1 MFSNGHYIVIEGN
14 IGAGKT
20 SLCQKLA
27 MEFDSKLILEQFSD
41 NPFLPLFYSNPDRY
55 AFPVELFFMT
65 ERHKQLQEYLLK
77 RDLFQQHTISD
88 YIFSKTLLFAAKN
101 LKGEELRLFQNLFN
115 TLNASFPKPDLL
127 VYLHRSVDDLQ
138 KNIRQ
143 RNREYELE
151 IKDEYLQN
159 IQDAYF
165 DFFKMESLHT
175 PVLMLEVEGMDFVND
190 ENCYQSILNTISKPY
205 EIGIH
210 RKTKGEIL
218 GSE

>member
-88 YIFSKTLLFAAKN
+88 YIFSKTLLFAGKN
-101 LKGEELRLFQNLFN
+101 LTGEELRLFQNLFN

-143 RNREYELE
+143 RNRGYELE

-205 EIGIH
+205 KIGIH
-210 RKTKGEIL
+210 RKTKSEIL

>member
-1 MFSNGHYIVIEGN
+1 MFANGHYIVIEGN

-27 MEFDSKLILEQFSD
+27 LEFDSKLILEQFSD

>member
-88 YIFSKTLLFAAKN
+88 YIFSKTLLFAGKN
-101 LKGEELRLFQNLFN
+101 LTGEELRLFQNLFN

-143 RNREYELE
+143 RNRGYELE
-151 IKDEYLQN
+151 IKDEYLQS

-190 ENCYQSILNTISKPY
+190 ENCYQSILNTISKPF

-210 RKTKGEIL
+210 RKTKSEIL

>member
-1 MFSNGHYIVIEGN
+1 MFANGHYIVIEGN

-41 NPFLPLFYSNPDRY
+41 NPFLPLFYSNPERY

-65 ERHKQLQEYLLK
+65 ERHKQLQEFLLE

-88 YIFSKTLLFAAKN
+88 YTFSKTLLFAAKN

-127 VYLHRSVDDLQ
+127 VYLHRSVNDLQ

-143 RNREYELE
+143 RNRGYELE
-151 IKDEYLQN
+151 IKDDYLQS

-165 DFFKMESLHT
+165 DFFKMESMHT
-175 PVLMLEVEGMDFVND
+175 PVLMLEVEGMDFVNH
-190 ENCYQSILNTISKPY
+190 EHCYQSILNIISKSY
-205 EIGIH
+205 ELGIH
-210 RKTKGEIL
+210 RKTKSEIL
-218 GSE
+218 NLD

>member
-1 MFSNGHYIVIEGN
+1 MFANGHYIVIEGN

-27 MEFDSKLILEQFSD
+27 LEFDSKLILEQFSD
-41 NPFLPLFYSNPDRY
+41 NPFLPLFYSNPERY

-65 ERHKQLQEYLLK
+65 ERHKQLQEFLLK

-101 LKGEELRLFQNLFN
+101 LEGEELRLFQNLFN
-115 TLNASFPKPDLL
+115 TLNSSFPKPDLL
-127 VYLHRSVDDLQ
+127 VYLHRSVEELQ
-138 KNIRQ
+138 NNIKS
-143 RNREYELE
+143 RNRAYELD
-151 IKDEYLQN
+151 IKNEYLQN
-159 IQDAYF
+159 IQEAYF
-165 DFFKMESLHT
+165 DFFKMESQYT
-175 PVLMLEVEGMDFVND
+175 PVLLLEVEGMDFVSD
-190 ENCYQSILNTISKPY
+190 ENCYQSILNIISKPY

-218 GSE
+218 NP

>member
-88 YIFSKTLLFAAKN
+88 YIFSKTLLFAGKN
-101 LKGEELRLFQNLFN
+101 LTGEELRLFQNLFN

-143 RNREYELE
+143 RNRGYELE

-210 RKTKGEIL
+210 RKTKSEIL